1 VLGTQLRVQN
11 KVYKVDPSTDLEM
24 CKAIVRSTPR
34 PLFACPQ
41 HPCCVKTVELA
52 LAATLPTFHSYCI
65 LGVIFFW
72 LILDWTFA
80 ARPVCLCA
88 PQIREMHTE
97 LLKHKMKE
105 DGEDNIYDTAGMAI
119 CLGVV
124 QNYTF
129 EQDTARKVWKLIRK
143 ENPDEDALFGGFAGA
158 NGDEEASARMVEGLL
173 LTKKA
178 CMDFA
183 EELQLEISEVC
194 IAPARILP
202 SATILPK
209 HP

>member
-1 VLGTQLRVQN
+1 
-11 KVYKVDPSTDLEM
+11 
-24 CKAIVRSTPR
+24 
-34 PLFACPQ
+34 
-41 HPCCVKTVELA
+41 
-52 LAATLPTFHSYCI
+52 
-65 LGVIFFW
+65 
-72 LILDWTFA
+72 
-80 ARPVCLCA
+80 
-88 PQIREMHTE
+88 MHTE

-129 EQDTARKVWKLIRK
+129 EQDTDRKVWKLIRK
-143 ENPDEDALFGGFAGA
+143 EKTDEDALFGGFAGA
-158 NGDEEASARMVEGLL
+158 GGDEEASARMVEGLL

-194 IAPARILP
+194 FAPARILS
-202 SATILPK
+202 SATILPT

>member
-1 VLGTQLRVQN
+1 
-11 KVYKVDPSTDLEM
+11 
-24 CKAIVRSTPR
+24 
-34 PLFACPQ
+34 
-41 HPCCVKTVELA
+41 
-52 LAATLPTFHSYCI
+52 
-65 LGVIFFW
+65 
-72 LILDWTFA
+72 LILEWTFA
-80 ARPVCLCA
+80 ARPACLCS

-129 EQDTARKVWKLIRK
+129 EQDTARKVWTLIRK

-194 IAPARILP
+194 FAPARILS
-202 SATILPK
+202 SATILPT

>member
-1 VLGTQLRVQN
+1 MI
-11 KVYKVDPSTDLEM
+11 LE
-24 CKAIVRSTPR
+24 
-34 PLFACPQ
+34 
-41 HPCCVKTVELA
+41 
-52 LAATLPTFHSYCI
+52 
-65 LGVIFFW
+65 
-72 LILDWTFA
+72 WTFA
-80 ARPVCLCA
+80 ARPACLCS

-129 EQDTARKVWKLIRK
+129 EQDTDRKVWKLIRK
-143 ENPDEDALFGGFAGA
+143 EKTDEDALFGGFAGA
-158 NGDEEASARMVEGLL
+158 GGDEEASARMVEGLL

-194 IAPARILP
+194 FAPARILS
-202 SATILPK
+202 SATILPT